1 MSNDSK
7 AMKEKL
13 VDLETRLSFQED
25 LLAAMNK
32 RVAEQDNEI
41 AKLQLQLQHLH
52 RQLKESRSTSEAEA
66 GNERPPHY

>member
-25 LLAAMNK
+25 LLGAMNK
-32 RVAEQDNEI
+32 RVVEQDNEI

-52 RQLKESRSTSEAEA
+52 RQLKESRSASEAEA